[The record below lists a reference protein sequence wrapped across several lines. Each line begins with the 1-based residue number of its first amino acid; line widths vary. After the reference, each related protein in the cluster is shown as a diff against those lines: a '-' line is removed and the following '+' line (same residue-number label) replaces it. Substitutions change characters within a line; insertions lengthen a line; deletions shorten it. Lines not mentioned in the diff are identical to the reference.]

1 MIWSLT
7 AWHSAVLPGVR
18 RLSEFTERIYETSM
32 DIQEFA
38 PEKKQTKKWIE
49 NLARFG
55 YAAKGAVYV
64 VLGFLAFL
72 AAFNWGGEVTS
83 SEGALLTVARQPF
96 GRVALFV
103 VALGLLGYVAW
114 QFVQVIYDPEHNDSG
129 LSALGNRLPYAASG
143 LAYGG
148 LALFAFKTAFNQ
160 PTNSGDSSSQQTA
173 TLLSQPFGQ
182 WLVGAVGVGFVAFG
196 CYYFYRAYS
205 TKFQRHLKL
214 HEMSPKEE
222 AWSIRIGRFGLTAR
236 GVVSV
241 VIGYFFIQAARTSD
255 PSRSEDTEGA
265 LQAIQQQPYGAWL
278 MGLIALGLVAYGIHM
293 GVQARYRRISP

>member
-1 MIWSLT
+1 LGKRFPEV
-7 AWHSAVLPGVR
+7 ALDK
-18 RLSEFTERIYETSM
+18 FTKRIYETPM

-38 PEKKQTKKWIE
+38 PPEKQTKKWIE

-55 YAAKGAVYV
+55 YTAKGAVYI

-83 SEGALLTVARQPF
+83 SEGALTTVARQPF
-96 GRVALFV
+96 GRVALFL

-160 PTNSGDSSSQQTA
+160 PTSSGDSSGQQTA
-173 TLLSQPFGQ
+173 TLLAQPFGQ
-182 WLVGAVGVGFVAFG
+182 WLVGAVGVGFVAHG
-196 CYYFYRAYS
+196 CYYLYRAYS
-205 TKFQRHLKL
+205 TKFRRHLKL
-214 HEMSPKEE
+214 HEMSAKEE
-222 AWSIRIGRFGLTAR
+222 AWSTRIGRFGLTAR
-236 GVVSV
+236 GVVSMIV
-241 VIGYFFIQAARTSD
+241 GYFFIQAALAAD

-265 LQAIQQQPYGAWL
+265 MQAIQQQPHGALL
-278 MGLIALGLVAYGIHM
+278 MGVVALGLMAYGIHM